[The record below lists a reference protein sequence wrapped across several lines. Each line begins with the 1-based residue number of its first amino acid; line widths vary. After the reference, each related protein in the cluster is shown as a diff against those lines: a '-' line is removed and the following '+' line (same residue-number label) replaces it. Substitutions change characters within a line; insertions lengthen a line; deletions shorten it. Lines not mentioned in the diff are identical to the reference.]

1 MIDRVHFENFKS
13 LQDVTLHLGRLM
25 ALVGPIVVLARDLDG
40 YPNRRAGLE
49 QVCTGLSW
57 PFAIVAAT
65 PEPEIEGWIVSGFVP
80 RNEGEQRSLEQLRHE
95 LSFDPT
101 LQSHRLTSHPNDAP
115 TDAKR
120 VLSRLCNGEPDREH
134 ACLVRDVLH
143 QRGATNWACA
153 FLDDVDQRVLPLFGH
168 RS

>member
-95 LSFDPT
+95 LSST
-101 LQSHRLTSHPNDAP
+101 RRS
-115 TDAKR
+115 
-120 VLSRLCNGEPDREH
+120 SRI
-134 ACLVRDVLH
+134 V
-143 QRGATNWACA
+143 
-153 FLDDVDQRVLPLFGH
+153 
-168 RS
+168 